1 MIKCVIRSIKNKLD
15 QKTKFYPAVVYT
27 GTVTQTQLTDLISAK
42 TTVTRADVVC
52 VLAALEEAIAE
63 KLANSQAVRL
73 GDVGSFVTSIRSNG
87 GETDK
92 TAIEAK
98 HIKRV
103 RALFHPSVTMKR
115 RLNEEAS
122 PYLSK
127 KRVLG
132 A

>member
-1 MIKCVIRSIKNKLD
+1 MIKCVIRSIKN
-15 QKTKFYPAVVYT
+15 QKNQTVKFYPAVVYT
-27 GTVTQTQLTDLISAK
+27 GTVTQNQLTDLISAK

-73 GDVGSFVTSIRSNG
+73 GDVGSFVTSIRSTG

-92 TAIEAK
+92 DSVKADR
-98 HIKRV
+98 IKTV

-115 RLNEEAS
+115 RLKEEAS
-122 PYLSK
+122 FYLSK

>member
-1 MIKCVIRSIKNKLD
+1 MIKCVIRSVKNQTD
-15 QKTKFYPAVVYT
+15 QKMKFYPAVVYT

-73 GDVGSFVTSIRSNG
+73 GDVGSFVTSIRSVG
-87 GETDK
+87 GEADK
-92 TAIEAK
+92 DSVKAD
-98 HIKRV
+98 HIRTV

-127 KRVLG
+127 KEC
-132 A
+132 

>member
-1 MIKCVIRSIKNKLD
+1 MD
-15 QKTKFYPAVVYT
+15 QKVKFYPAVVYT

-98 HIKRV
+98 HIRTV

>member
-1 MIKCVIRSIKNKLD
+1 MIKCVIRSVKNQTD
-15 QKTKFYPAVVYT
+15 QKMKFYPAVVYT

-73 GDVGSFVTSIRSNG
+73 GDVGSFVTSIRSVG
-87 GETDK
+87 GEADK
-92 TAIEAK
+92 DSVKAD
-98 HIKRV
+98 HIRTV
-103 RALFHPSVTMKR
+103 RALFHPSATMKR

-127 KRVLG
+127 RVLG

>member
-1 MIKCVIRSIKNKLD
+1 MIKCVIRSIKNNLD
-15 QKTKFYPAVVYT
+15 QKVKFYPAVVYT

-73 GDVGSFVTSIRSNG
+73 GDVGSFVTSIRSVG
-87 GETDK
+87 GEADK
-92 TAIEAK
+92 DSVKAD
-98 HIKRV
+98 HIRTV
-103 RALFHPSVTMKR
+103 RALFHPSATMKR

-127 KRVLG
+127 RV
-132 A
+132 

>member
-1 MIKCVIRSIKNKLD
+1 MIKCVIRSIKNKTD
-15 QKTKFYPAVVYT
+15 QKVMFYPAVVYT

-73 GDVGSFVTSIRSNG
+73 GDVGSFVTSIRSVG
-87 GETDK
+87 GEADK

-98 HIKRV
+98 HIRTV
-103 RALFHPSVTMKR
+103 RALFHPSATMKR

-127 KRVLG
+127 K
-132 A
+132 

>member
-15 QKTKFYPAVVYT
+15 QKVKFYPAVVYT

-73 GDVGSFVTSIRSNG
+73 GDVGSFVTSIRSAG
-87 GETDK
+87 GEADK
-92 TAIEAK
+92 DSVKAD
-98 HIKRV
+98 HIRTV
-103 RALFHPSVTMKR
+103 RALFHPSATMKR

-127 KRVLG
+127 RVLG

>member
-1 MIKCVIRSIKNKLD
+1 MIKCVIRSIKNNTD
-15 QKTKFYPAVVYT
+15 QKVKFYPAVVYT

-73 GDVGSFVTSIRSNG
+73 GDVGSFVTSIRSVG
-87 GETDK
+87 GEANKDSVK
-92 TAIEAK
+92 AD
-98 HIKRV
+98 HIRTV
-103 RALFHPSVTMKR
+103 RALFHPSATMKR
-115 RLNEEAS
+115 RLKEEAS

>member
-15 QKTKFYPAVVYT
+15 QKVKFYPAVVYT

-73 GDVGSFVTSIRSNG
+73 GDVGSFVTSIRSVG
-87 GETDK
+87 GEADK
-92 TAIEAK
+92 DSVKAD
-98 HIKRV
+98 HIRTV
-103 RALFHPSVTMKR
+103 RALFHPSATMKR

-127 KRVLG
+127 RV
-132 A
+132 